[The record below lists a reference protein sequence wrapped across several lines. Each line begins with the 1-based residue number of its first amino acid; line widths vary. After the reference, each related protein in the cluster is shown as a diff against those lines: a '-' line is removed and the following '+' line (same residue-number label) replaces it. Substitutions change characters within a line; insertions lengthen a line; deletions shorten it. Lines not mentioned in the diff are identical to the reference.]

1 MKRLT
6 AVHVTVII
14 AAALG
19 MPVAQAGMFDGAL
32 GGAVLGNMVGGRKAA
47 RTGAI
52 IGGVVGAANSA
63 GQQQRQREQ
72 QAEAER
78 RRAMWEAEQQAEIRR
93 IEQQRAAA
101 PAAAGDETLIVETQ
115 KSLIRLGFE
124 PGPLGQAG
132 PELTDAIKQ
141 YQKSKE
147 FLETGDVSQALLTH
161 MLRNGG

>member
-6 AVHVTVII
+6 AVFVTGII

-19 MPVAQAGMFDGAL
+19 MPVAHAGLFDGAL
-32 GGAVLGNMVGGRKAA
+32 GGAILGNMVGGRKAA

-52 IGGVVGAANSA
+52 IGGVVGMANSS
-63 GQQQRQREQ
+63 GQRKRQQQQ
-72 QAEAER
+72 QEEAER
-78 RRAMWEAEQQAEIRR
+78 RRAEWEAQQQAEVER

-101 PAAAGDETLIVETQ
+101 PVAAANETLIVETQ
-115 KSLIRLGFE
+115 KSLIRLGYE

-132 PELTDAIKQ
+132 PELTGAVML
-141 YQKSKE
+141 YQKSKGL
-147 FLETGDVSQALLTH
+147 LETGDVSQALLTH